1 MSESNLTKA
10 GLSVLNMDEIEQYL
24 RIKYNFVTKADN
36 ATDVEQVAGIDS
48 ERIAV
53 AISPDE
59 RTTVENALNLG
70 GIPAEDY
77 MTNLSGSSL
86 AEDTKNVKIE
96 YGKDIADLRDEL
108 YQLKSDLAKSGI
120 ICNTR
125 NHMGY
130 HDVFRNGY
138 KPYIHE
144 CIGTVTSQSNNRHEL
159 NVTSELSGQ
168 FDAGDY
174 IVLYFKNVDKVNV
187 KQIKEISA
195 NGEVI
200 TLDQSVDENCT
211 ISPETVEIYK
221 SYGVSRDGYFYFSKD
236 KEFLIGDVE
245 RYSCLDDD
253 SNFKLRKKIEG
264 QQQGFAYTFRV
275 PESKLGY
282 LTKFEIQVKA
292 VGTPTLTCHI
302 INEEDIG
309 KYKNP
314 EQAKAMHLAY
324 KEDINETP
332 FYFYAKSKPLTLDPT
347 KGQYVATFDFW
358 QHETNSYPILEKL
371 DEANRSVRYCAII
384 EGSYI
389 DEENYAE
396 VLFLQH
402 ENADGTYGDLQLN
415 NTTYYYQEVLEN
427 SKVSAMTTDKE
438 INGMDMYYGITTKEK
453 IENDL
458 EAIERGLYT
467 ARIHASY
474 PEGIS
479 RARLTLRVNREGGRC
494 YADILKGDI
503 YGSAYNKS
511 FTARNE
517 DSIDKAHSL
526 SLSSTIT
533 KPMELRKHDS
543 DLNLV
548 TESIIGNHIVRAI
561 ESNYD
566 QIVPEIPIYV
576 RPNDMVY
583 RNGYIVSAK
592 GKFYEYNPEQDKYIV
607 SNTKKIYLPLVAI
620 IRDEVK
626 YDDHF
631 SDRLIFEGD
640 FIDKNGKPVFFND
653 IELQIYWENNS
664 INEFNGQEKRIRMGI
679 IRDLVLTFDRFI

>member
-1 MSESNLTKA
+1 MSESNLTKV
-10 GLSVLNMDEIEQYL
+10 GLSVLNIDEVEQYL
-24 RIKYNFVTKADN
+24 RIKYGFVTKADN
-36 ATDVEQVAGIDS
+36 ATDVERVAGIDS

-59 RTTVENALNLG
+59 RTTIENALKLG
-70 GIPAEDY
+70 GLPAEDY
-77 MTNLSGSSL
+77 MTNLSGGSL
-86 AEDTKNVKIE
+86 AEDTQNVKIE

-108 YQLKSDLAKSGI
+108 YQLKTELAKAGI
-120 ICNTR
+120 VCNTR
-125 NHMGY
+125 DHMGY
-130 HDVFRNGY
+130 HDIFRNGY

-144 CIGTVTSQSNNRHEL
+144 CIGTVTSQSNNRYEL
-159 NVTSELSGQ
+159 NVTTDVSNQ
-168 FDAGDY
+168 FDVGDY
-174 IVLYFKNVDKVNV
+174 IVLDFKDVDKVNV

-195 NGEVI
+195 NGEII

-211 ISPETVEIYK
+211 IAPETMEIYK
-221 SYGVSRDGYFYFSKD
+221 SYGVSRDGHFYFSKD

-253 SNFKLRKKIEG
+253 SNFRLRKKINN

-309 KYKNP
+309 KFKSP
-314 EQAKAMHLAY
+314 EQAKAMYLTY
-324 KEDINETP
+324 KEDVNATP

-347 KGQYVATFDFW
+347 KGQYVANFDFW
-358 QHETNSYPILEKL
+358 QTETNSYPALEKL
-371 DEANRSVRYCAII
+371 DETNKSVRYCAII

-396 VLFLQH
+396 ILFLQH
-402 ENADGTYGDLQLN
+402 ENENGLYGDLQLN

-427 SKVSAMTTDKE
+427 SKVSAMTTDEE
-438 INGMDMYYGITTKEK
+438 INSMDMYYGITTKEK

-494 YADILKGDI
+494 HANIAAGNI
-503 YGSAYNKS
+503 YGSTYNKS
-511 FTARNE
+511 FTAKND

-526 SLSSTIT
+526 ALSSTIT
-533 KPMELRKHDS
+533 KPMELREYDT
-543 DLNLV
+543 DLNHV
-548 TESIIGNHIVRAI
+548 TESIIGNNIVHAV

-566 QIVPEIPIYV
+566 QIVPETPVYV
-576 RPNDMVY
+576 RPNDMIY
-583 RNGYIVSAK
+583 RNGYVASVK
-592 GKFYEYNPEQDKYIV
+592 GKFFEYDAVQDKYIV
-607 SNTKKIYLPLVAI
+607 SNMKKIYLPLVAV
-620 IRDEVK
+620 IRDEIK

-640 FIDKNGKPVFFND
+640 FINEDGKPVFFND
-653 IELQIYWENNS
+653 AELQIYWENSS
-664 INEFNGQEKRIRMGI
+664 INEYSGQEKRIRMGI
-679 IRDLVLTFDRFI
+679 IRDLILSFDRFI